1 MFEDSTFESNS
12 RIQTRSRAWMLATC
26 AFNGSILFAM
36 VLIPLIYPSALP
48 QMVKSLLVAAPAPP
62 QPPPKPVEVA
72 MVTNNAPRQIEGGR
86 IFAPTIIPPYV
97 FIPDAPEVNTPL
109 NVATAEFDNNASNN
123 PFATQTRRA
132 EVLQA
137 VKGPVRVS
145 GMVEEGLLLKR
156 TIPIYPPIALASHIE
171 GTVVLQATIS
181 RSGTIAN
188 LRVISGPMMLQQ
200 SAVNAVQQWRY
211 RPYLLSGEPVEVETT
226 VNVIFKLN
234 Q

>member
-1 MFEDSTFESNS
+1 MFEDSTFESDS

-48 QMVKSLLVAAPAPP
+48 RMVKSFFVEAPAAPET
-62 QPPPKPVEVA
+62 PPKPIEVA
-72 MVTNNAPRQIEGGR
+72 MAPSAPSQILDGH
-86 IFAPTIIPPYV
+86 IVAPTLIPRIT
-97 FIPDAPEVNTPL
+97 FIPLTQEVTKPL
-109 NVATAEFDNNASNN
+109 NAAIADLGENPGDNSAFTS
-123 PFATQTRRA
+123 QTRRT
-132 EVLQA
+132 EVHQT
-137 VKGPVRVS
+137 VSGPVRVS
-145 GMVEEGLLLKR
+145 GMVEEGLLIKR

-188 LRVISGPMMLQQ
+188 LHVISGPMMLQQ
-200 SAVNAVQQWRY
+200 AALNAVQQWRY
-211 RPYLLSGEPVEVETT
+211 RPYLLTGEPVEVETT

-234 Q
+234 